1 MIGALAGRSFGYPPF
16 LAKARKFG
24 AKDCTFCHVEP
35 DGGAP
40 WNARGQWLIQE
51 KERRKAD
58 AVDVEWLA
66 EYKPEEKKTA
76 QPEAPASGSPV
87 EQELMSLQHDFVEAA
102 KRQDTS
108 VANRVLADDL
118 IITGADGQT
127 ISKVQ
132 EIAAI
137 SQIKIDSY
145 TTDDVKIGVYGDTAV
160 MTYRFTSKGTYQGKD
175 VGGDYREM
183 IVWTKKDGRWQAVA
197 AQVTRIK

>member
-1 MIGALAGRSFGYPPF
+1 MKKIKIIIALIFAASMIGALAGRSFGYPPF

-76 QPEAPASGSPV
+76 FIGLAPY
-87 EQELMSLQHDFVEAA
+87 F
-102 KRQDTS
+102 R
-108 VANRVLADDL
+108 
-118 IITGADGQT
+118 
-127 ISKVQ
+127 
-132 EIAAI
+132 
-137 SQIKIDSY
+137 
-145 TTDDVKIGVYGDTAV
+145 
-160 MTYRFTSKGTYQGKD
+160 
-175 VGGDYREM
+175 
-183 IVWTKKDGRWQAVA
+183 
-197 AQVTRIK
+197 